1 MVIGPDGDAEGALAL
16 EVGAVGAD
24 RVECGRRTECRVVVV
39 SDRVGIQ
46 ARPVTLGF
54 RDSAGASYDT
64 ARLIIGLLTAAGL
77 MGAAAWLV
85 RSTDWTPPPEAD
97 TTAIDEAEF
106 ADLDLEADQFDE
118 ARSSG
123 VAVGAEPG
131 SPPG

>member
-1 MVIGPDGDAEGALAL
+1 MPHPPG
-16 EVGAVGAD
+16 
-24 RVECGRRTECRVVVV
+24 RVVVA
-39 SDRVGIQ
+39 SDGVGIQ

-64 ARLIIGLLTAAGL
+64 ARLVIGLLTAAGL

-97 TTAIDEAEF
+97 TTAIDEA
-106 ADLDLEADQFDE
+106 DQFDE

-123 VAVGAEPG
+123 VAVGAELG